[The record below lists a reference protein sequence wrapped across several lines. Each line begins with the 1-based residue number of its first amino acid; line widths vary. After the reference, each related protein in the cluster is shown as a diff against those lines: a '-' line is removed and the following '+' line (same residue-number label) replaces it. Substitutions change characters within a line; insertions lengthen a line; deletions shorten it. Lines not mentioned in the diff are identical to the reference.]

1 MPKSEIRAVQPP
13 GGELQQNVLGLNVGS
28 GHNSLLMGMV
38 QGRQNIQHK
47 SQNFFQ
53 AEPGIRY

>member
-1 MPKSEIRAVQPP
+1 
-13 GGELQQNVLGLNVGS
+13 
-28 GHNSLLMGMV
+28 MGMV

-53 AEPGIRY
+53 AEPGIAIENRA